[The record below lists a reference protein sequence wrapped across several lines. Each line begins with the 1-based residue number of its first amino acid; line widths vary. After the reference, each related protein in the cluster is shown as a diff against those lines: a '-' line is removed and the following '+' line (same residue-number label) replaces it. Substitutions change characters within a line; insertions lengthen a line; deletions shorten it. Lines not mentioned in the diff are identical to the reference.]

1 MPQFNKPPNTIYV
14 IRKGDMVIRPTFD
27 DHQQPNGSEI
37 LKFDTS
43 RELSPFKTQKII
55 ERSCR
60 FYGNN
65 YLSKKA
71 ETQRIAGIT
80 SKPPILL
87 TPLFPTYFFPTH
99 SDRLEENMWINMHY
113 ISDIKPLK
121 NRKSKIIF
129 ANQESLTLNV
139 SFHSLWHQYSNSI
152 FYYYMIDKQARMKSN
167 NPDMPIDYEKTSLNI
182 FEALSHYS
190 LLQDK

>member
-1 MPQFNKPPNTIYV
+1 MTQFNKPPNTIYV

-43 RELSPFKTQKII
+43 REISPLKLKII

-60 FYGNN
+60 FYGITTC
-65 YLSKKA
+65 KKA

-99 SDRLEENMWINMHY
+99 SDRLEENIWINMHY
-113 ISDIKPLK
+113 ISDITIKTEAHIK
-121 NRKSKIIF
+121 CIF
-129 ANQESLTLNV
+129 FIVYGINILIL
-139 SFHSLWHQYSNSI
+139 FSI
-152 FYYYMIDKQARMKSN
+152 TI
-167 NPDMPIDYEKTSLNI
+167 
-182 FEALSHYS
+182 
-190 LLQDK
+190 